1 MRFWTSKVSY
11 DRLVFAI
18 IKLYYQPTSKQKKC
32 GKTPLQKFPT
42 GPSSLLAKFFRP
54 QAPWR
59 LEQQHSKWCDGVNGA
74 FLSMQ
79 DGWKIRGSH
88 LATTENRKTPTKP
101 SVTPCDHKVL
111 ASKVGMAK
119 STFFQIGKHISL
131 NGGCSIVNG
140 SLMECTTRMML
151 M

>member
-1 MRFWTSKVSY
+1 MRENSSSEVSL
-11 DRLVFAI
+11 D
-18 IKLYYQPTSKQKKC
+18 QQ
-32 GKTPLQKFPT
+32 
-42 GPSSLLAKFFRP
+42 SSGQVSRR

-79 DGWKIRGSH
+79 DGWTRGSH
-88 LATTENRKTPTKP
+88 LATTENGKRPQNQVL
-101 SVTPCDHKVL
+101 SCDHKVL

-119 STFFQIGKHISL
+119 WTFFPIGKHISL